1 MSDILWDPRR
11 DHRADLILRAT
22 LCCWHT
28 GTNLQ
33 FWAFLSWQDH
43 FQLQSTSHSFHIAC
57 VDIVIFLVDS
67 DSDSDVIVV
76 PVYNPQDADG

>member
-1 MSDILWDPRR
+1 MITVRTSFCEPHCAAGILEPIYNFG
-11 DHRADLILRAT
+11 H
-22 LCCWHT
+22 
-28 GTNLQ
+28 
-33 FWAFLSWQDH
+33 FWSWQDH